1 MSITD
6 RLAQINGKSQGQIP
20 RLVGRAES
28 SLSIRERSPGL
39 DLSLSEEPNRQ
50 QEDTY
55 HFIIRITHK
64 NYVHVRTLRRLNT
77 KELPDPDSSTSVH
90 YDDLSH
96 KSCAHVRTLRQFN
109 AKERSCAH
117 VRALRQF
124 STKENECRSTAAAKD
139 MAGWEGRVPIGRG
152 NSRDAPIKLRL
163 FIKCLTMLKCHS
175 NNYSPPL
182 KK

>member
-1 MSITD
+1 MGAATVRRVQMSITD

-20 RLVGRAES
+20 RLVGRAEP

-64 NYVHVRTLRRLNT
+64 NYVHVRTLQRLNTQKSYAHVRTLRRLNT

-96 KSCAHVRTLRQFN
+96 KSCAHVRTLRRFN

-124 STKENECRSTAAAKD
+124 STKENECR
-139 MAGWEGRVPIGRG
+139 
-152 NSRDAPIKLRL
+152 
-163 FIKCLTMLKCHS
+163 
-175 NNYSPPL
+175 
-182 KK
+182 